1 MADLSWRDPY
11 VLMVAPN
18 GARRT
23 KADHPA
29 LPMLQDE
36 IVDAV
41 AEAHAAGAHAAH
53 VHVRDEAGQHVLDA
67 DRCLRL
73 SDALRSRCG
82 DDLIIQITS
91 EAVGRYT
98 PADQRELVRAV
109 RPEAVSIA
117 FRELFAASDEDGTNR
132 EFVHWAAENRVAIQ
146 WILYDPSDV
155 MALASKVDSG
165 VIADARSVLF
175 VLGRYAQGQKSVPAD
190 LIPYVANLKAHSV
203 FQNAR
208 WSACAFG
215 AAETACL
222 AAALSLGGDARI
234 GFENS
239 LWHADGSPASSNAER
254 VAALVDLARGL
265 GLTPATPTEARQRL
279 GIRQL

>member
-1 MADLSWRDPY
+1 MAEPFWRDPY

-18 GARRT
+18 GARRA

-29 LPMLQDE
+29 LPMTQGE
-36 IVDAV
+36 IVEAV
-41 AEAHAAGAHAAH
+41 AESHSAGAHAAH
-53 VHVRDEAGQHVLDA
+53 VHVRDENGQHVLDA
-67 DRCLRL
+67 DQCLRL

-98 PADQRELVRAV
+98 PEDQRQLVRAV
-109 RPEAVSIA
+109 QPEAVSIA
-117 FRELFAASDEDGTNR
+117 FRELFAATDDDGKNQ
-132 EFVHWAAENRVAIQ
+132 EFVHWAAQNRVAIQ
-146 WILYDPSDV
+146 WILYEPADV
-155 MALASKVDSG
+155 AALASKVDCG

-175 VLGRYAQGQKSVPAD
+175 VLGRYTQGQKSVPAD
-190 LIPYVANLKAHSV
+190 LIPYVTDLKAHSA
-203 FQNAR
+203 FQNTR

-239 LWHADGSPASSNAER
+239 LWHADGLAASSNAER
-254 VAALVDLARGL
+254 VAALVDLAGGL
-265 GLTPATPTEARQRL
+265 GLRSATPSEARERL
-279 GIRQL
+279 GIRQR

>member
-155 MALASKVDSG
+155 
-165 VIADARSVLF
+165 
-175 VLGRYAQGQKSVPAD
+175 
-190 LIPYVANLKAHSV
+190 IPWL
-203 FQNAR
+203 AR
-208 WSACAFG
+208 WI
-215 AAETACL
+215 AASLQTPDRSFSCL
-222 AAALSLGGDARI
+222 AAM
-234 GFENS
+234 
-239 LWHADGSPASSNAER
+239 HR
-254 VAALVDLARGL
+254 VKKVCL
-265 GLTPATPTEARQRL
+265 PTSFRMWQT
-279 GIRQL
+279 